1 MKNFEISKGASFV
14 LARLKEAGFSAYLVG
29 GCVRDFV
36 MGKTPHDFDITTSAT
51 PDEMLEI
58 FFDVTTFKSGVTH
71 GTVGVH
77 IHGEN
82 VEATTF
88 RADGEYIDHRH
99 PESVVFS
106 RELQDDLSRRDFTM
120 NALALSEEGV
130 TDLFGGIADIEKR
143 VIRCVGQPE
152 KRFEEDALRI
162 LRALR
167 FSSVLDFDIHPE
179 TSHAIGEKKE
189 LITFISRERVAVELI
204 KLLAGKRRGQV
215 LRDNACVFDVLFN
228 APNTDI
234 SALER
239 AEKGDASLAVFFA
252 KSEYYKENIL
262 SLKLPKN
269 QRDNLISAI
278 GIFKSGISDTREG
291 IKKLI
296 LEKGEERVA
305 LALSI
310 AKAFDG
316 NTKREELFS
325 HLLASGECVTPNSL
339 KIKGRDI
346 VALGVNP
353 SAEVGVILKDLLSD
367 VLSGKVENER
377 KALLK
382 RAGDKISKIY

>member
-58 FFDVTTFKSGVTH
+58 FSDVTTFKSGVTH

-77 IHGEN
+77 IQGEN

-88 RADGEYIDHRH
+88 RADGEYVDHRH
-99 PESVVFS
+99 PESVIFS
-106 RELQDDLSRRDFTM
+106 RELRDDLSRRDFTM
-120 NALALSEEGV
+120 NALAFSENSI
-130 TDLFGGIADIEKR
+130 TDLFGGIADIEKS

-179 TSHAIGEKKE
+179 TSHAIDEKKE
-189 LITFISRERVAVELI
+189 LLTFISRERVATEFI
-204 KLLAGKRRGQV
+204 KLLTGKRRGQV
-215 LRDNACVFDVLFN
+215 ISDYACVFDVLFKEAN
-228 APNTDI
+228 PDVRAI
-234 SALER
+234 QR
-239 AEKGDASLAVFFA
+239 AETGDIALAVFFA

-278 GIFKSGISDTREG
+278 EIFKSEISDTREG

-305 LALSI
+305 LALGV

-316 NTKREELFS
+316 DEKREEYFS
-325 HLLASGECVTPNSL
+325 DLLQSGECITLDSL

-346 VALGVNP
+346 VALGVTP
-353 SAEVGVILKDLLSD
+353 SAEIGVILKRILD
-367 VLSGKVENER
+367 KVNTGTIPNDRETLIEMV
-377 KALLK
+377 K
-382 RAGDKISKIY
+382 RDIEV